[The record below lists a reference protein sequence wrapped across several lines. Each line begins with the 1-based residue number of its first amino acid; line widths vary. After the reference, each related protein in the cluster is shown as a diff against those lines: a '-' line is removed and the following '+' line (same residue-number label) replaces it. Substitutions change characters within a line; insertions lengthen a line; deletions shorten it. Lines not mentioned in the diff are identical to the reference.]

1 MSVLRRYREQRS
13 CTGLSTRLERAPA
26 RLGLGEH
33 DNSRHRCKDY
43 SADGE
48 KGDCGRGERRGL
60 AALKRPGKRAMA
72 AGSDDEQGQREHGV
86 AATEYDVWRR
96 GGVE

>member
-1 MSVLRRYREQRS
+1 VSVLRRYREQRA
-13 CTGLSTRLERAPA
+13 CTGLSTRLERRAC

-33 DNSRHRCKDY
+33 DNSRHRCKNHT
-43 SADGE
+43 ADGE
-48 KGDCGRGERRGL
+48 KGDCGRGQRCGL
-60 AALKRPGKRAMA
+60 AALKRPGKRVMA
-72 AGSDDEQGQREHGV
+72 AGSDDEQGEREHGV